1 MRHDHG
7 APGVRIRQ
15 DRALDVED
23 PAHDVPVD
31 DALHRSGRDD
41 PTVSHGDDVV
51 GVAGGQAQVVEHHD
65 HRHTLAVQAS
75 NGVEHFEL
83 VRDVEV
89 GGGLVEQ
96 EDGGALGQCER
107 DPRALPLPAGEG
119 LKGVI
124 RQVAQAGALER
135 IEHEVFVDA

>member
-1 MRHDHG
+1 M
-7 APGVRIRQ
+7 
-15 DRALDVED
+15 
-23 PAHDVPVD
+23 
-31 DALHRSGRDD
+31 
-41 PTVSHGDDVV
+41 
-51 GVAGGQAQVVEHHD
+51 
-65 HRHTLAVQAS
+65 QAS